1 MRDKVSLIAL
11 RIAALME
18 EFSEEEISKAVRLLE
33 ERNSPSS
40 LLMYLAGNKKTS
52 GTKSKAARKNSKPIE
67 EQRSK
72 AVLDLETKDPQKFH
86 VLSEFDSLLRRSLV
100 LPEIDDIR
108 RLGGRVSKDFS
119 AKGSRREFI
128 SRLMAVLA
136 NKNIDEIRDVVS
148 TALSSA
154 KEGEKDSDYQRLAQF
169 IITGKTRQ
177 SDTDQVI
184 RM

>member
-18 EFSEEEISKAVRLLE
+18 EFSEEDISKAVRLLE
-33 ERNSPSS
+33 ERDSPSS
-40 LLMYLAGNKKTS
+40 LLMYLAGNKKAS
-52 GTKSKAARKNSKPIE
+52 ITKSKATRKNSKPIE

-72 AVLDLETKDPQKFH
+72 AVLDLETKDPQKFQ
-86 VLSEFDSLLRRSLV
+86 VLSEFDSLLRKSLV
-100 LPEIDDIR
+100 LSEVDDIR
-108 RLGGRVSKDFS
+108 RLGERISKDFS
-119 AKGSRREFI
+119 ARGSRREFI

-136 NKNIDEIRDVVS
+136 SKNIEEIRDVVS
-148 TALSSA
+148 TALSSV

-177 SDTDQVI
+177 SGTDRRIQL
-184 RM
+184 